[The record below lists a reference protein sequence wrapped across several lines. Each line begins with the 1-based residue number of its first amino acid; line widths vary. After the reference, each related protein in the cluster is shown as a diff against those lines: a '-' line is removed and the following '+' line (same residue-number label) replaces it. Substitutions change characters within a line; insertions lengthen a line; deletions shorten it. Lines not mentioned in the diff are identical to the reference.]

1 MGRGAGRLLRCML
14 EKVCIA
20 TNGLLKVILVR
31 IWREKRRVYYSLFWR
46 TGDHRTVPRKLVSLV
61 LSTIF
66 GCENPASSLYL
77 QTAQ

>member
-31 IWREKRRVYYSLFWR
+31 IWREKRRAVE
-46 TGDHRTVPRKLVSLV
+46 KVS
-61 LSTIF
+61 IF
-66 GCENPASSLYL
+66 LEN
-77 QTAQ
+77 T